1 MIQTQKYFHSTKRNW
16 KKSIGN
22 TANECTKWNNWKH
35 CFLFFITNIGLA
47 TFIFRLF
54 HVFRTFLQWA
64 ICETKKS
71 KPFMTEIS
79 LANKEFLSYSRNY
92 EIWNWCTTDA
102 LMLCQFWNLGRS
114 FIFLIA
120 VREISPIEFE
130 ELCCI
135 QLQRCILD
143 LAMYLTFK
151 HQSYKMVKHSSNL
164 SANCVWMCL
173 TIL

>member
-1 MIQTQKYFHSTKRNW
+1 MRSPCKIWVNKVMSINTMMFSEEGWFRPRNTFIPLKEIE

-35 CFLFFITNIGLA
+35 CFLFFITNIRLA

-64 ICETKKS
+64 NCETKKN

-114 FIFLIA
+114 
-120 VREISPIEFE
+120 
-130 ELCCI
+130 
-135 QLQRCILD
+135 QL
-143 LAMYLTFK
+143 
-151 HQSYKMVKHSSNL
+151 N
-164 SANCVWMCL
+164 
-173 TIL
+173 